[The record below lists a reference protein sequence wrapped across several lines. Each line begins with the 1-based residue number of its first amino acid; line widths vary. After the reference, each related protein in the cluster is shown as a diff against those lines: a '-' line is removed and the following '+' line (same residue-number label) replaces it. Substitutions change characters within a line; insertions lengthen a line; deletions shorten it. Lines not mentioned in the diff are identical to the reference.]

1 MKKKYSKRKKS
12 KRKLV
17 IFIATLLV
25 LILTNITLLL
35 VLINNYQENKN
46 KYFNIKE
53 ILIEHKIFQKNN
65 PNLTKIKK
73 EHDNIKKTVTTKFGT
88 TKQDEITTL
97 IETNKQTNNTLTQTI
112 TNNDA
117 EITNLDNKKKE
128 LENQY
133 NVLKKKRDEE
143 IAIAKAQA
151 NKYQI
156 ANVPTFNQ
164 YPKYPTGC
172 ESVALYILL
181 KYHQVATSVDDIIN
195 KLPKGSV
202 PYIENNIKY
211 GGNPELEFIG
221 SPYTSHS
228 YGVYEKPILNIASQY
243 KAGIKNGTGKSLNEV
258 LEIVKTGRPVLA
270 WTSINLALPYI
281 SNQWTYKPTNELI
294 KWKAQEHAVVIIGF
308 SNTTVIISDPIGG
321 TIKSQN
327 RQTFEN
333 RYNYYG
339 RKNIY
344 Y

>member
-1 MKKKYSKRKKS
+1 MKKKHIKRKNIK
-12 KRKLV
+12 KRKI
-17 IFIATLLV
+17 IFVSTLII
-25 LILTNITLLL
+25 LILINIILLL
-35 VLINNYQENKN
+35 ILINNYQQNKN
-46 KYFNIKE
+46 KYFTIKKT
-53 ILIEHKIFQKNN
+53 LIENKIFQKNK
-65 PNLTKIKK
+65 PNLTEIKK
-73 EHDNIKKTVTTKFGT
+73 EHINIKEEIKTKYGT
-88 TKQDEITTL
+88 TKQEEITTL
-97 IETNKQTNNTLTQTI
+97 IEANKQANNALTQTI
-112 TNNDA
+112 ANNDI
-117 EITNLDNKKKE
+117 EITNLENKKKE

-143 IAIAKAQA
+143 IAIAQA

-156 ANVPTFNQ
+156 PNVPTFNQ

-181 KYHQVATSVDDIIN
+181 RYYQVSVNVDDIIN
-195 KLPKGSV
+195 KLPKDSV

-243 KAGIKNGTGKSLNEV
+243 KSNIKNGTGKSLNEV
-258 LEIVKTGRPVLA
+258 LEIVKTGKPVLA

-294 KWKAQEHAVVIIGF
+294 KWKAHEHAVVIIGF
-308 SNTTVIISDPIGG
+308 TNNTIIISDPISG